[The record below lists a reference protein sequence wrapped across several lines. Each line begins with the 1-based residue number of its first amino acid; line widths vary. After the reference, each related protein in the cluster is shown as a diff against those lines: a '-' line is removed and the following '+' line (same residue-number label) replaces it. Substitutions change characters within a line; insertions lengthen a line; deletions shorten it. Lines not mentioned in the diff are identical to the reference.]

1 MKITCISC
9 NSIFRL
15 EGSHI
20 NPTGSLVRCSRCRF
34 IFIVHPQEFY
44 EQPKTQDTNIDQS
57 ILDDLYCME
66 HAVSSDLPFHV
77 INEEWNNFFAQGAL
91 SIDDFNEEV
100 AESSDSKT
108 VNADCK
114 DLPDLSEYENMI
126 DWEDITDSGEPSSAR
141 RQD

>member
-15 EGSHI
+15 EGSHV

-57 ILDDLYCME
+57 ILDDLFSVE
-66 HAVSSDLPFHV
+66 HAARTELPFD
-77 INEEWNNFFAQGAL
+77 IITEEWNNFFAKGAL
-91 SIDDFNEEV
+91 SIEDFEEV
-100 AESSDSKT
+100 AAEKSNLNNVDADST
-108 VNADCK
+108 

-126 DWEDITDSGEPSSAR
+126 D
-141 RQD
+141 

>member
-1 MKITCISC
+1 
-9 NSIFRL
+9 
-15 EGSHI
+15 
-20 NPTGSLVRCSRCRF
+20 
-34 IFIVHPQEFY
+34 
-44 EQPKTQDTNIDQS
+44 
-57 ILDDLYCME
+57 ME
-66 HAVSSDLPFHV
+66 HAAKTELPFHV

-100 AESSDSKT
+100 AERSDS
-108 VNADCK
+108 NSADADCR